1 MTAGIL
7 TTNNDPTRRLS
18 SKHVDLLRNQ
28 CDDVR
33 TYMECGWFCV
43 VGYKGDKRLV
53 HAPCNNREEY
63 ETSMGLLRQSN
74 PWNGYGEDGETGY
87 LTKATATYSV
97 DGEQASEEAMFFSSE
112 NLYSA
117 RAEMVEQAE
126 GAFRP
131 ASDGEIR
138 TITFRRQYW
147 DQLPRFEQVNSV
159 GEKAERWAR
168 Y

>member
-1 MTAGIL
+1 MAEGIL
-7 TTNNDPTRRLS
+7 TVNNDPTQRFS

-43 VGYKGDKRLV
+43 IGYKGDKRLV
-53 HAPCNNREEY
+53 HAHCNNREEY
-63 ETSMGLLRQSN
+63 ETSMGLLRHSN

-87 LTKATATYSV
+87 LIKATATYLV
-97 DGEQASEEAMFFSSE
+97 DGEQTSEEAMFFSSE
-112 NLYSA
+112 NPYSA
-117 RAEMVEQAE
+117 RDEMVEQAE

-138 TITFRRQYW
+138 KITFRGQYW

-159 GEKAERWAR
+159 GEKTERRAR

>member
-87 LTKATATYSV
+87 LTKAPLHTQSMANRLPKK
-97 DGEQASEEAMFFSSE
+97 QCSSAARTHIPRE
-112 NLYSA
+112 TRWWSRQKERSA
-117 RAEMVEQAE
+117 RHRMARFARLPSVAST
-126 GAFRP
+126 GISFP
-131 ASDGEIR
+131 ASNR
-138 TITFRRQYW
+138 
-147 DQLPRFEQVNSV
+147 
-159 GEKAERWAR
+159 
-168 Y
+168 